1 MCEESEGFTASLFSV
16 MCYEMQPWITS
27 PSFKVPNTEAASPWA
42 IGGAA
47 VKEEAPAYQSDEN
60 LKKQYG
66 IELAK
71 AQNPFEAGCKLF
83 GEETNKALWV
93 SFNWVNDPIVIASRD
108 IYLKTVELSQPL
120 LDREQLAAKVL
131 VLAEGEKILIN
142 GKMIATVEPKD
153 RLAAY
158 KLYSDIAGYTGKVE
172 IDNSVKNITNNEL
185 TIKLVKAEDK
195 KPVVIDNNAPN
206 SKSEMTNEED
216 QQSPI
221 KLKLVA
227 AG

>member
-1 MCEESEGFTASLFSV
+1 
-16 MCYEMQPWITS
+16 MQPWITS
-27 PSFKVPNTEAASPWA
+27 PAFIVEPPSPALASPWTH
-42 IGGAA
+42 GAA
-47 VKEEAPAYQSDEN
+47 SAKEEAPSYQSDEN

-83 GEETNKALWV
+83 GEETSKALWV
-93 SFNWVNDPIVIASRD
+93 SFNWINDPIVVASRD

-142 GKMIATVEPKD
+142 GKLVATVDPKD

-185 TIKLVKAEDK
+185 TIKLVRAENN
-195 KPVVIDNNAPN
+195 KPVVIDNAPN
-206 SKSEMTNEED
+206 IKSEMTNED
-216 QQSPI
+216 QSPI

>member
-185 TIKLVKAEDK
+185 TIKLVRADDK
-195 KPVVIDNNAPN
+195 KPVVIDNAPN
-206 SKSEMTNEED
+206 IKSEIVNED
-216 QQSPI
+216 QSPI

>member
-1 MCEESEGFTASLFSV
+1 
-16 MCYEMQPWITS
+16 
-27 PSFKVPNTEAASPWA
+27 
-42 IGGAA
+42 
-47 VKEEAPAYQSDEN
+47 
-60 LKKQYG
+60 
-66 IELAK
+66 
-71 AQNPFEAGCKLF
+71 
-83 GEETNKALWV
+83 
-93 SFNWVNDPIVIASRD
+93 
-108 IYLKTVELSQPL
+108 
-120 LDREQLAAKVL
+120 

-142 GKMIATVEPKD
+142 GKLIATVEPKD

>member
-1 MCEESEGFTASLFSV
+1 
-16 MCYEMQPWITS
+16 MQPWITS
-27 PSFKVPNTEAASPWA
+27 PVFIVEQPSPAVAASPWA
-42 IGGAA
+42 VGAVSA
-47 VKEEAPAYQSDEN
+47 KEEAPGYQSDEE
-60 LKKQYG
+60 LKKRYG
-66 IELAK
+66 TELAK
-71 AQNPFEAGCKLF
+71 VQNPFEAGCKLF

-93 SFNWVNDPIVIASRD
+93 SFNWINDPIVVASRD

-142 GKMIATVEPKD
+142 GKLVATVDPKD

-185 TIKLVKAEDK
+185 TIKLVRAENN
-195 KPVVIDNNAPN
+195 KPVVIDNAPN
-206 SKSEMTNEED
+206 IKSEMTNED
-216 QQSPI
+216 QSSI

>member
-120 LDREQLAAKVL
+120 LDSEQLAAKVL

-185 TIKLVKAEDK
+185 TIKLVRADDK
-195 KPVVIDNNAPN
+195 KPVVIDNAPN
-206 SKSEMTNEED
+206 TKSEMSNED
-216 QQSPI
+216 QSPI

>member
-1 MCEESEGFTASLFSV
+1 
-16 MCYEMQPWITS
+16 MQPWISS
-27 PSFKVPNTEAASPWA
+27 PSFVVDKPVSAVAASPWA
-42 IGGAA
+42 VGAA
-47 VKEEAPAYQSDEN
+47 SAKEEAPAYQSDEE
-60 LKKQYG
+60 LKKRYG
-66 IELAK
+66 VELAK
-71 AQNPFEAGCKLF
+71 SQNPFEAGCKLF

-93 SFNWVNDPIVIASRD
+93 SFNWINDPIVVASHD
-108 IYLKTVELSQPL
+108 IYLKTVELNKPL

-142 GKMIATVEPKD
+142 GKLIATVEPKD

-185 TIKLVKAEDK
+185 TIKLVRAEEK
-195 KPVVIDNNAPN
+195 KPVVIENAPN
-206 SKSEMTNEED
+206 IKSEIVNED
-216 QQSPI
+216 QSPI

>member
-1 MCEESEGFTASLFSV
+1 
-16 MCYEMQPWITS
+16 MQPWITS
-27 PSFKVPNTEAASPWA
+27 PSFTVEPKTEVFAPKGGWKQEGLVSPWA
-42 IGGAA
+42 VGGAA
-47 VKEEAPAYQSDEN
+47 KEEEAPSYQSDEQ
-60 LKKQYG
+60 LKKRYG
-66 IELAK
+66 VELAK
-71 AQNPFEAGCKLF
+71 ASNPFEAGCRLF
-83 GEETNKALWV
+83 GEETNKALWA
-93 SFNWVNDPIVIASRD
+93 SFNWINDPIVVASRD
-108 IYLKTVELSQPL
+108 IYLKTVEASQPL

-131 VLAEGEKILIN
+131 SLAEGEKVFIN
-142 GKMIATVEPKD
+142 GKMVATVEPKD

-172 IDNSVKNITNNEL
+172 IDNSTNNITNNEL

-195 KPVVIDNNAPN
+195 KPVVIDNDAPN
-206 SKSEMTNEED
+206 SKSEISNDEN

>member
-1 MCEESEGFTASLFSV
+1 
-16 MCYEMQPWITS
+16 MQPWITS
-27 PSFKVPNTEAASPWA
+27 PAFVIEPPSPALASPWA
-42 IGGAA
+42 TGAA
-47 VKEEAPAYQSDEN
+47 SAKEEAPAYQSDEN

-83 GEETNKALWV
+83 GEETSKALWV
-93 SFNWVNDPIVIASRD
+93 SFNWINDPIVVASRD

-142 GKMIATVEPKD
+142 GKLIATVEPKD

-185 TIKLVKAEDK
+185 TIKLVRAENA
-195 KPVVIDNNAPN
+195 KPVVVVDNTPNA
-206 SKSEMTNEED
+206 KSEIANVE
-216 QQSPI
+216 SPI
-221 KLKLVA
+221 GVKLVKA
-227 AG
+227 S

>member
-1 MCEESEGFTASLFSV
+1 
-16 MCYEMQPWITS
+16 MQPWITS
-27 PSFKVPNTEAASPWA
+27 PAFVVEPSSPVLASPWA
-42 IGGAA
+42 TGAA
-47 VKEEAPAYQSDEN
+47 SAKEEAPSYQSDEN

-93 SFNWVNDPIVIASRD
+93 SFNWINDPIVVASRD

-142 GKMIATVEPKD
+142 GKLIATVEPKD

-185 TIKLVKAEDK
+185 TIKLVRADDK
-195 KPVVIDNNAPN
+195 KPVVIDNAPN
-206 SKSEMTNEED
+206 IKSEMPNED
-216 QQSPI
+216 QSPI

>member
-1 MCEESEGFTASLFSV
+1 
-16 MCYEMQPWITS
+16 MQPWILS
-27 PSFKVPNTEAASPWA
+27 PSFVVEQPKPAVASPWA
-42 IGGAA
+42 VGAA
-47 VKEEAPAYQSDEN
+47 SAKDEAPSYQSDEE
-60 LKKQYG
+60 LKKRYG
-66 IELAK
+66 VELAK

-93 SFNWVNDPIVIASRD
+93 SFNWINDPIVVASRD

-120 LDREQLAAKVL
+120 LDRQQLAAKVL

-185 TIKLVKAEDK
+185 TIKLVRAEDK
-195 KPVVIDNNAPN
+195 KPVVIDNAPN
-206 SKSEMTNEED
+206 IKSEMVNED
-216 QQSPI
+216 QSPI

>member
-1 MCEESEGFTASLFSV
+1 
-16 MCYEMQPWITS
+16 MQPWITS
-27 PSFKVPNTEAASPWA
+27 PSFVVEPYSPVLASPWA
-42 IGGAA
+42 TGAA
-47 VKEEAPAYQSDEN
+47 SAKEEAPSYQSDEN

-83 GEETNKALWV
+83 GEETSKALWV
-93 SFNWVNDPIVIASRD
+93 SFNWINDPIVVASRD
-108 IYLKTVELSQPL
+108 IYLKTVEISQPL

-142 GKMIATVEPKD
+142 GKLIATVEPKD

-185 TIKLVKAEDK
+185 TIKLVRADDK
-195 KPVVIDNNAPN
+195 KPVVIDNAPN
-206 SKSEMTNEED
+206 IKSEMPNED
-216 QQSPI
+216 QSPI

>member
-1 MCEESEGFTASLFSV
+1 MRAFQPLFFLL
-16 MCYEMQPWITS
+16 CADPMQPWITS
-27 PSFKVPNTEAASPWA
+27 PSFVVEPYSPVLASPWA
-42 IGGAA
+42 TGAA
-47 VKEEAPAYQSDEN
+47 SAKEEAPSYQSDEN

-83 GEETNKALWV
+83 GEETSKALWV
-93 SFNWVNDPIVIASRD
+93 SFNWINDPIVVASRD

-142 GKMIATVEPKD
+142 GKLIATVEPKD

-185 TIKLVKAEDK
+185 TIKLVRADDK
-195 KPVVIDNNAPN
+195 KPVVIDNAPN
-206 SKSEMTNEED
+206 IKSEMPNED
-216 QQSPI
+216 QSPI

>member
-1 MCEESEGFTASLFSV
+1 

-42 IGGAA
+42 VGAA
-47 VKEEAPAYQSDEN
+47 SATIKEEAPAYQSDEK

-71 AQNPFEAGCKLF
+71 AQNPFEAGCKVF

-93 SFNWVNDPIVIASRD
+93 SFNWANDPIVIASRD

-131 VLAEGEKILIN
+131 VLAEGEKVLIN
-142 GKMIATVEPKD
+142 GKLIATVEPKD

-172 IDNSVKNITNNEL
+172 IDSSTTNITNNEL
-185 TIKLVKAEDK
+185 TIKLVRADDK
-195 KPVVIDNNAPN
+195 KPVVIDNAPNLN
-206 SKSEMTNEED
+206 SKSEMTNED
-216 QQSPI
+216 QSPI

>member
-1 MCEESEGFTASLFSV
+1 MCKP
-16 MCYEMQPWITS
+16 MQPWITS
-27 PSFKVPNTEAASPWA
+27 PAFIVEPLSPVLASPWA
-42 IGGAA
+42 TGAA
-47 VKEEAPAYQSDEN
+47 SAKEEAPAYQSDEN

-71 AQNPFEAGCKLF
+71 AQNPFEAGCKIF
-83 GEETNKALWV
+83 GEETSKALWV
-93 SFNWVNDPIVIASRD
+93 SFNWINDPIVVASRD

-142 GKMIATVEPKD
+142 GKLIDTVEPKD

-185 TIKLVKAEDK
+185 TIKLVRADDK
-195 KPVVIDNNAPN
+195 KPVVIDNAPN
-206 SKSEMTNEED
+206 IKSEMPNED
-216 QQSPI
+216 QSPI

>member
-1 MCEESEGFTASLFSV
+1 
-16 MCYEMQPWITS
+16 MQPWITS
-27 PSFKVPNTEAASPWA
+27 PAFVVEPSSPVLASPWA
-42 IGGAA
+42 TGAA
-47 VKEEAPAYQSDEN
+47 SAKEEAPSYQSDEN

-93 SFNWVNDPIVIASRD
+93 SFNWINDPIVVASRD

-142 GKMIATVEPKD
+142 GKLVATVDPKD

-185 TIKLVKAEDK
+185 TIKLVRADDK
-195 KPVVIDNNAPN
+195 KPVVIDNAPN
-206 SKSEMTNEED
+206 IKSEMTNED
-216 QQSPI
+216 QSLI

>member
-1 MCEESEGFTASLFSV
+1 
-16 MCYEMQPWITS
+16 MQPWITS
-27 PSFKVPNTEAASPWA
+27 PAFIVEPPSPALASPWTN
-42 IGGAA
+42 GAA
-47 VKEEAPAYQSDEN
+47 SAKEEAPSYQSDEN

-83 GEETNKALWV
+83 GEETSKALWV
-93 SFNWVNDPIVIASRD
+93 SFNWINDPIVVASRD

-142 GKMIATVEPKD
+142 GKLIATVEPKD

-185 TIKLVKAEDK
+185 TIKLVRAEDK
-195 KPVVIDNNAPN
+195 KPVVIDNSPN
-206 SKSEMTNEED
+206 IKSEMPNED
-216 QQSPI
+216 QSSI

>member
-1 MCEESEGFTASLFSV
+1 
-16 MCYEMQPWITS
+16 MQPWITS
-27 PSFKVPNTEAASPWA
+27 PAFVVEPSSPVLASPWA
-42 IGGAA
+42 TGAA
-47 VKEEAPAYQSDEN
+47 SAKEEAPSYQSDEN

-93 SFNWVNDPIVIASRD
+93 SFNWINDPIVVASRD

-142 GKMIATVEPKD
+142 GKLIATVEPKD

-185 TIKLVKAEDK
+185 TIKLVRAEDK
-195 KPVVIDNNAPN
+195 KPVVIDNAPN
-206 SKSEMTNEED
+206 IKSEIVNED
-216 QQSPI
+216 QSPI

>member
-83 GEETNKALWV
+83 GEEANKALWV

-172 IDNSVKNITNNEL
+172 IDNSVKISL
-185 TIKLVKAEDK
+185 TM
-195 KPVVIDNNAPN
+195 N
-206 SKSEMTNEED
+206 
-216 QQSPI
+216 
-221 KLKLVA
+221 
-227 AG
+227 

>member
-1 MCEESEGFTASLFSV
+1 
-16 MCYEMQPWITS
+16 MQPWITS
-27 PSFKVPNTEAASPWA
+27 PAFIVEPLSPVLASPWA
-42 IGGAA
+42 TGAA
-47 VKEEAPAYQSDEN
+47 SAKEEAPAYQSDEN

-71 AQNPFEAGCKLF
+71 AQNPFEAGCKIF
-83 GEETNKALWV
+83 GEETSKALWV
-93 SFNWVNDPIVIASRD
+93 SFNWINDPIVVASRD

-142 GKMIATVEPKD
+142 GKLIDTVEPKD

-185 TIKLVKAEDK
+185 TIKLVRADDK
-195 KPVVIDNNAPN
+195 KPVVIDNAPN
-206 SKSEMTNEED
+206 IKSEMPNED
-216 QQSPI
+216 QSPI

>member
-1 MCEESEGFTASLFSV
+1 
-16 MCYEMQPWITS
+16 MQPWITS
-27 PSFKVPNTEAASPWA
+27 PAFIVEPLSPVLASPWA
-42 IGGAA
+42 TGAA
-47 VKEEAPAYQSDEN
+47 SAKEEAPAYQSDEN

-71 AQNPFEAGCKLF
+71 AQNPFEAGCKIF
-83 GEETNKALWV
+83 GEETSKALWV
-93 SFNWVNDPIVIASRD
+93 SFNWINDPIVVASRD

>member
-1 MCEESEGFTASLFSV
+1 MCKP
-16 MCYEMQPWITS
+16 MQPWITS
-27 PSFKVPNTEAASPWA
+27 PAFVVEPSSPVLASPWA
-42 IGGAA
+42 TGAA
-47 VKEEAPAYQSDEN
+47 SAKEEAPSYQSDEN

-93 SFNWVNDPIVIASRD
+93 SFNWINDPIVVASRD

-142 GKMIATVEPKD
+142 GKLVATVDPKD

-185 TIKLVKAEDK
+185 TIKLVRAENN
-195 KPVVIDNNAPN
+195 KPVVIDNAPN
-206 SKSEMTNEED
+206 IKSEMTNED
-216 QQSPI
+216 QSLI

>member
-1 MCEESEGFTASLFSV
+1 
-16 MCYEMQPWITS
+16 MQPWITS
-27 PSFKVPNTEAASPWA
+27 PAFIVEPLSPVLASPWA
-42 IGGAA
+42 TGAA
-47 VKEEAPAYQSDEN
+47 SAKEEAPAYQSDEN

-71 AQNPFEAGCKLF
+71 AQNPFEAGCKIF
-83 GEETNKALWV
+83 GEETSKALWV
-93 SFNWVNDPIVIASRD
+93 SFNWINDPIVVASRD

-142 GKMIATVEPKD
+142 GKLIATVEPKD

>member
-1 MCEESEGFTASLFSV
+1 
-16 MCYEMQPWITS
+16 MQPWITS
-27 PSFKVPNTEAASPWA
+27 PAFVVEPSSPVLASPWA
-42 IGGAA
+42 TGAA
-47 VKEEAPAYQSDEN
+47 SAKEEAPSYQSDEN

-93 SFNWVNDPIVIASRD
+93 SFNWINDPIVVASRD

-185 TIKLVKAEDK
+185 TIKLVRADDK
-195 KPVVIDNNAPN
+195 KPVVIDNAPN
-206 SKSEMTNEED
+206 IKSEIVNED
-216 QQSPI
+216 QSPI

>member
-1 MCEESEGFTASLFSV
+1 
-16 MCYEMQPWITS
+16 MQPWITS
-27 PSFKVPNTEAASPWA
+27 PAFVVEPSSPVLASPWA
-42 IGGAA
+42 TGAA
-47 VKEEAPAYQSDEN
+47 SAKEEAPSYQSDEN

-93 SFNWVNDPIVIASRD
+93 SFNWINDPIVVASRD

-142 GKMIATVEPKD
+142 GKLVATVDPKD

-185 TIKLVKAEDK
+185 TIKLVRAENN
-195 KPVVIDNNAPN
+195 KPVVIDNAPN
-206 SKSEMTNEED
+206 IKSEMTNED
-216 QQSPI
+216 QSLI